1 METKSTSPIPSLPA
15 RLLKVFVSP
24 GELFTELR
32 ENPAWFGVLAV
43 SSVLVSLSMFMIPA
57 DLWTQLARDQ
67 AIQSGGQA
75 PPEAAMAI
83 VRIFGILGGSI
94 GLFIWA
100 FIMTGILWLFFG
112 FFFGDEGKYKQ
123 YLSIVSHALFISALG
138 GLLLTPLRILQEN
151 IQLTLNLGTFFT
163 FLEDGY
169 PLRVLRM
176 LELFGLWGMVVMAIG
191 VSKLNPKRSLGS
203 ALAFFAVFALGTAL
217 LFALIPG
224 QG

>member
-1 METKSTSPIPSLPA
+1 METESAPPIPSLPA

-43 SSVLVSLSMFMIPA
+43 GSVLVFLSMFLVPA
-57 DLWTQLARDQ
+57 ELWTEMARDQ
-67 AIQSGGQA
+67 ALQSGGQA
-75 PPEAAMAI
+75 PPESAMAI
-83 VRIFGILGGSI
+83 IRIVGLLGAGL
-94 GLFIWA
+94 GLFLWA
-100 FIMTGILWLFFG
+100 FIMAGILWLFFG

-123 YLSIVSHALFISALG
+123 YLSVVCHALFISAVG
-138 GLLLTPLRILQEN
+138 GLLLTPLRIFQEN
-151 IQLTLNLGTFFT
+151 IQVTLNLGTFFS
-163 FLEDGY
+163 FMGEGY

-191 VSKLNPKRSLGS
+191 VSKITPKRSLGS
-203 ALAFFAVFALGTAL
+203 ALTFFALFAVASAL